1 MLGIPTRHAEL
12 YEEIQRWEELHDAAV
27 EGDESVF
34 QHLKRLETD
43 YDARSNFEIPTADD
57 LGAELEK
64 FLREQPD
71 EDTEK

>member
-1 MLGIPTRHAEL
+1 
-12 YEEIQRWEELHDAAV
+12 
-27 EGDESVF
+27 
-34 QHLKRLETD
+34 LKRLETD